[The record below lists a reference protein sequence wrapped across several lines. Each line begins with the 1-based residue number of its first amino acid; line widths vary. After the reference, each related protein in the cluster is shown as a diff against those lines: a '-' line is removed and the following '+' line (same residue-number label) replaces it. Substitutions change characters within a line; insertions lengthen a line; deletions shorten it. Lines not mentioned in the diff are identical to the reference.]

1 MAEIELN
8 VPEKPKSPA
17 INVGD
22 FLSLNVSDD
31 KQIQF
36 KNVISYN
43 QKTQNSIIDP
53 AGYVFSEYDQSMIKY
68 LAGQVLQNAFNSL
81 KQANLDIYDAD
92 DLENIKSSGFYF
104 IKKLSQYAEVHMR
117 GEKNGIVLI
126 LGTMFFYEI
135 NDGELSEQKSL
146 KGGENK

>member
-117 GEKNGIVLI
+117 DEKNGIVLI

-135 NDGELSEQKSL
+135 NDGELSKQKSL
-146 KGGENK
+146 KGGENE

>member
-104 IKKLSQYAEVHMR
+104 IKKLSQYAEAHMR
-117 GEKNGIVLI
+117 DEKNGIVLI

-135 NDGELSEQKSL
+135 NDGELSKQKSL
-146 KGGENK
+146 KGGDNK

>member
-22 FLSLNVSDD
+22 FLSLNVSDN

-117 GEKNGIVLI
+117 DEKNGIVLI

-135 NDGELSEQKSL
+135 NDGELSKQKSL

>member
-8 VPEKPKSPA
+8 IPEKPKSPA

-104 IKKLSQYAEVHMR
+104 IRKLSQYAEVHMR
-117 GEKNGIVLI
+117 DEKNGIVLI

>member
-1 MAEIELN
+1 MVEIELN

-81 KQANLDIYDAD
+81 KQANLDIYDAN

-117 GEKNGIVLI
+117 DEKNGIVLI

>member
-68 LAGQVLQNAFNSL
+68 LAGQVLQNACNSV

-117 GEKNGIVLI
+117 DEKNGIVLI

>member
-104 IKKLSQYAEVHMR
+104 IRKLSQYAEVHMR
-117 GEKNGIVLI
+117 DEKNGIVLI

>member
-81 KQANLDIYDAD
+81 KQANLDIYDTD

-104 IKKLSQYAEVHMR
+104 IRKLSQYAEVHMR
-117 GEKNGIVLI
+117 DEKNGIVLI

>member
-117 GEKNGIVLI
+117 DDKNGIVLI

-135 NDGELSEQKSL
+135 NDGELSEQKPL

>member
-81 KQANLDIYDAD
+81 KQANLNIYDAD

-117 GEKNGIVLI
+117 DEKNGIVLI

-135 NDGELSEQKSL
+135 NDGELSEQKAL

>member
-8 VPEKPKSPA
+8 IPEKPKSPA

-117 GEKNGIVLI
+117 DEKNGIVLI

-146 KGGENK
+146 KGGENE

>member
-1 MAEIELN
+1 MTEIELN
-8 VPEKPKSPA
+8 VPEKPNSPA

-104 IKKLSQYAEVHMR
+104 IRKLSQYAEVHMR
-117 GEKNGIVLI
+117 DEKNGIVLI

>member
-104 IKKLSQYAEVHMR
+104 IKKLSKYAEVHMR
-117 GEKNGIVLI
+117 DEKNGIVLI

>member
-117 GEKNGIVLI
+117 DEKNGIVLI

-146 KGGENK
+146 KGGENE

>member
-8 VPEKPKSPA
+8 IPEKPKSPA

-117 GEKNGIVLI
+117 DEKNGIVLI

>member
-81 KQANLDIYDAD
+81 KQANLNIYDAD

-117 GEKNGIVLI
+117 DEKNGIVLI

>member
-43 QKTQNSIIDP
+43 QKTQSSIIDP

-68 LAGQVLQNAFNSL
+68 LAGQVLQNACNSV

-117 GEKNGIVLI
+117 DEKNGIVLI

>member
-117 GEKNGIVLI
+117 DEKNGIVLI

>member
-68 LAGQVLQNAFNSL
+68 LAGQVLQNAFNSV
-81 KQANLDIYDAD
+81 KQANLNIYDAD
-92 DLENIKSSGFYF
+92 DFENIKSSGFYF

-117 GEKNGIVLI
+117 DEKNGIVLI

-135 NDGELSEQKSL
+135 NDGKLSEQKSL
-146 KGGENK
+146 KGGENE

>member
-81 KQANLDIYDAD
+81 KQANLDIYDAN

-117 GEKNGIVLI
+117 DEKNGIVLI

>member
-81 KQANLDIYDAD
+81 KQANLDISDAD

-117 GEKNGIVLI
+117 DEKNGIVLI